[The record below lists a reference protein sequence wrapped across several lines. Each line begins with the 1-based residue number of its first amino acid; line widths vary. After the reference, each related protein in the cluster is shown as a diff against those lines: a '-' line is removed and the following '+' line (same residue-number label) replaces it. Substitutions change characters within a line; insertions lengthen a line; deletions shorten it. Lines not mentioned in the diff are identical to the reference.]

1 MATTLTPC
9 PGHLSS
15 QSWTIASGSIR
26 AACRT
31 GMPPVYAPLVV
42 SLRYRSAP
50 RESSHRA
57 LRLQGDCRTSGA
69 WLGPAGNRNISH
81 PRWLQLLSP
90 RVQASASSGVAT
102 KGDRDS
108 PFRRSVRCP
117 PATPFP
123 KRMLSWCAL
132 YASLQ
137 EVSMLGRVLQ
147 LSHCQAIIAAPGAPA
162 DLQMSR

>member
-69 WLGPAGNRNISH
+69 WLGPAGNRDISH
-81 PRWLQLLSP
+81 LRWSQLLSP
-90 RVQASASSGVAT
+90 RVQASASSGAAT

-123 KRMLSWCAL
+123 KRARGWRAL
-132 YASLQ
+132 YASFH

-147 LSHCQAIIAAPGAPA
+147 LSHCQAIAAPLCAIA
-162 DLQMSR
+162 DWQTYR